1 VLEHALALAGVL
13 GAGWPGYV
21 KSIAVLL
28 LGGTLWL
35 SRPAR
40 STTLVVDSASQWALP
55 EEALH
60 GLRLLPGSQFTRAW
74 ALLRFAGPGA
84 TRRALPVW
92 SDTLSREDWRRLLI
106 RLREH
111 RFADDQ
117 RNLAR
122 PRPGSGSELDE
133 RGARR

>member
-21 KSIAVLL
+21 KSIAMLL

-74 ALLRFAGPGA
+74 ALLRFVGPGA
-84 TRRALPVW
+84 TRRDLPVW
-92 SDTLSREDWRRLLI
+92 SDTLSREDWRRLHV

-111 RFADDQ
+111 RFPGDQ
-117 RNLAR
+117 RNLGR
-122 PRPGSGSELDE
+122 RRRGSGAELDE
-133 RGARR
+133 RRAHR